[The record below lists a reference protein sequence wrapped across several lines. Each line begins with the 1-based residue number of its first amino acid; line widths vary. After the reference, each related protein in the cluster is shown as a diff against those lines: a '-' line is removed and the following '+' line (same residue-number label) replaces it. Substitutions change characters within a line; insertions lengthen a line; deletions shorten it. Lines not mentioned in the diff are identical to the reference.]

1 MMASISELSMF
12 QATAIKLQQERD
24 ELDKVVEGAK
34 DRLKK
39 EMSPTAET
47 EIEYLKMVR
56 DNKRYREEKQLRQ

>member
-1 MMASISELSMF
+1 MKVIFLN
-12 QATAIKLQQERD
+12 IK

-56 DNKRYREEKQLRQ
+56 DNKRYREEK